1 MRQLILVVAMAAFLG
16 GCALFSFRDTSGI
29 TTDHSHASAM
39 AEALTAYRAQNGLGP
54 VRVDRSLMR
63 AADEQARAVAAMDD
77 LDHHAAG
84 RFGKRMT
91 RNGINGAA
99 AENLQAGAQTPER
112 VLERWQASTYHDEN
126 LLMPEARRIG
136 LVKAEAPG
144 TRFGKFWVMV
154 LAD

>member
-1 MRQLILVVAMAAFLG
+1 MILVAVMAAFLG

-29 TTDHSHASAM
+29 TTDHSHARSM
-39 AEALTAYRAQNGLGP
+39 AEAVTAYRAQKGLGP
-54 VRVDRSLMR
+54 VTVDRSLMR

-84 RFGKRMT
+84 RFGSRMT

-112 VLERWQASTYHDEN
+112 VLQRWQASSYHDEN

-136 LVKAEAPG
+136 FVKAEAPG
-144 TRFGKFWVMV
+144 TRFGIFWVMV

>member
-1 MRQLILVVAMAAFLG
+1 MRQLILVVTVTAFLG
-16 GCALFSFRDTSGI
+16 GCALFSFRDMSGI
-29 TTDHSHASAM
+29 TTDHSYASAM
-39 AEALTAYRAQNGLGP
+39 AEAVTAYRAQNGLGP

-63 AADEQARAVAAMDD
+63 AADEQARAIAAMDG

-99 AENLQAGAQTPER
+99 AENLQAGAKTAER
-112 VLERWQASTYHDEN
+112 VLERWQASAYHDEN

-136 LVKAEAPG
+136 FVKAQAPD
-144 TRFGKFWVMV
+144 TRYGKFWVMV